1 MTEAGPPRVAIRD
14 VGAHDGG
21 AVELAGWLYNAR
33 SKGRI
38 LFLQLRDGT
47 GRMQATAIDGETEP
61 DSFARAARLPLE
73 SSVIARGT
81 VRAEPRAPGGYELQ
95 LRALQV
101 LQSPAAEYPIA
112 KKAHGVD
119 FLLAHR
125 HLWLRS
131 RRQEAL
137 MRLRSEVRIAMHD
150 FFHRRDFVLVD
161 TPILTGAVGENA
173 SSLFTLPYYDLGEAH
188 LAQTGQLYLEAAC
201 QSLGKVYNFGPT
213 FRAEKSKTRRHLSE
227 FWMLEA
233 EVAFA
238 DSDANMQLQED
249 LVLAVVDHVLTR
261 CEGELASLERD
272 TAPLARLAPP
282 FPRIDYAEA
291 VRIAQAAGADMQLG
305 QDLGADEETAV
316 SLSFDR
322 PVFVTDYPRAAKA
335 FYMKSH
341 PTDPDRVRCS
351 DLLAPEGYGEIA
363 GGSQREDDLD
373 ALVAA
378 IRAHGLPLDA
388 YEWYLDLR
396 RFGSVPHSGFG
407 IGLER
412 TLAWIVGIPHVR
424 EAIAFPRTLQRLY
437 P

>member
-1 MTEAGPPRVAIRD
+1 MTDAVPRVAIAD
-14 VGAHDGG
+14 VAAYDGRE
-21 AVELAGWLYNAR
+21 VELAGWLYNAR
-33 SKGRI
+33 SAGRI
-38 LFLQLRDGT
+38 LFLQLRDGS
-47 GRMQATAIDGETEP
+47 GRIQATAVDGETEP
-61 DSFARAARLPLE
+61 ESFARAGRLPTEASL
-73 SSVIARGT
+73 IACGT
-81 VRAEPRAPGGYELQ
+81 VRAEPRADGGYELA
-95 LRALQV
+95 LRSLHVVQA
-101 LQSPAAEYPIA
+101 PDAEYPIA

-119 FLLAHR
+119 FLMAHR

-131 RRQEAL
+131 RRQVAL
-137 MRLRSEVRIAMHD
+137 MRLRSELVAGMRG
-150 FFHRRDFVLVD
+150 FFHERGFTLVD
-161 TPILTGAVGENA
+161 TPILTGAVGESA
-173 SSLFTLPYYDLGEAH
+173 SSLFTLPYYDLGSAH

-201 QSLGKVYNFGPT
+201 QALGKVYNFGPT

-249 LVLAVVDHVLTR
+249 LVLAAVEHVLTHCQR
-261 CEGELASLERD
+261 ELATLERD
-272 TAPLARLAPP
+272 TAPLERLRAP
-282 FPRIDYAEA
+282 FPRIEYDEA
-291 VRIAQAAGADMQLG
+291 VRIAQASGADIQPG
-305 QDLGADEETAV
+305 EDLGADEETAV
-316 SLSFDR
+316 SGRFDR

-335 FYMKSH
+335 FYMKGH
-341 PTDPDRVRCS
+341 PTDPDKVRCS

-373 ALVAA
+373 ALIAA
-378 IRAHGLPLDA
+378 LAAHGLAADA

-407 IGLER
+407 LGLER
-412 TLAWIVGIPHVR
+412 TLAWIAGIAHVR

>member
-1 MTEAGPPRVAIRD
+1 MTGGGPARIAIRD
-14 VGAHDGG
+14 VGAYDGR

-47 GRMQATAIDGETEP
+47 GRIQATAIDGETDA

-73 SSVIARGT
+73 SSLIARGT
-81 VRAEPRAPGGYELQ
+81 VRAEPRAAGGYELQ
-95 LRALQV
+95 LRTVQV
-101 LQSPAAEYPIA
+101 VHAPAADYPIA
-112 KKAHGVD
+112 NKAHGVD

-137 MRLRSEVRIAMHD
+137 MRLRSEVRAAMHR
-150 FFHRRDFVLVD
+150 FFDRRGFVLVD
-161 TPILTGAVGENA
+161 TPILTGAVGESA
-173 SSLFTLPYYDLGEAH
+173 SSLFTLPYYDLGQAH

-201 QSLGKVYNFGPT
+201 LALGRVYNFGPT

-238 DSDANMQLQED
+238 DSDANMALQED
-249 LVLAVVDHVLTR
+249 LVLAVVEHALDR
-261 CEGELASLERD
+261 CQPELAVLQRD
-272 TAPLARLAPP
+272 TAPLARIGRP
-282 FPRIDYAEA
+282 FPRIPYEDA
-291 VRIAQAAGADMQLG
+291 VRIAQESGADVRLG
-305 QDLGADEETAV
+305 DDLGADEETAV
-316 SLSFDR
+316 SRSFDR

-335 FYMKSH
+335 FYMKGH
-341 PTDPDRVRCS
+341 PDDPDKVLCS

-373 ALVAA
+373 ALAA
-378 IRAHGLPLDA
+378 ALQAHGLDAAA

-396 RFGSVPHSGFG
+396 RFGSAPHAGFG

-412 TLAWIVGIPHVR
+412 TLAWIAGIPHVR

>member
-1 MTEAGPPRVAIRD
+1 MTEDQLPRVAIKD
-14 VGAHDGG
+14 VNAYDGHE
-21 AVELAGWLYNAR
+21 VELAGWLYNAR

-47 GRMQATAIDGETEP
+47 GRIQATAIDGETEP
-61 DSFARAARLPLE
+61 KSFAQAAQLPLE
-73 SSVIARGT
+73 TSIIVHGT
-81 VRAEPRAPGGYELQ
+81 VRAEPRAPSGYELH
-95 LRALQV
+95 LRKLQV
-101 LQSPAAEYPIA
+101 VQAPKDEYPISN
-112 KKAHGVD
+112 KAHGVD

-137 MRLRSEVRIAMHD
+137 LRLRSELRLAMHD
-150 FFHRRDFVLVD
+150 FLNRRGFVLVD
-161 TPILTGAVGENA
+161 TPILTSTVGESA

-201 QSLGKVYNFGPT
+201 QALGKVYNFGPT

-238 DSDANMQLQED
+238 NNDGNMQLQED
-249 LVLAVVDHVLTR
+249 LVLTVVEHVLNR
-261 CEGELASLERD
+261 CASELATLERD
-272 TAPLARLAPP
+272 TAPLARLSPP
-282 FPRIDYAEA
+282 FPRIAYEEA
-291 VRIAQAAGADMQLG
+291 VRIAQATGADMQLG
-305 QDLGADEETAV
+305 EDLGADEETAV

-335 FYMKSH
+335 FYMKGS
-341 PTDPDRVRCS
+341 PTDPDRVLCS

-373 ALVAA
+373 TLITA
-378 IRAHGLPLDA
+378 IQAHGLPLEA

-412 TLAWIVGIPHVR
+412 TLAWIAGISHVR